1 MCVLAPPP
9 FCCCCCI
16 CNIFK
21 GFVCWKLACRTSVAI
36 HSENVHPAASQP
48 ARQPAKPAGSQPFAW
63 QVESENWTK
72 LSTGNEGG
80 GRKGVSGCSVSC
92 RLPRSLGC
100 LSTLWA
106 EECNSIEQ
114 QYRIELKKACHNSEL
129 AICDLHKNKLY
140 VQQINYMCCVCI
152 IWNTH
157 ELYGILLPFRS
168 I

>member
-1 MCVLAPPP
+1 MCSLLLRFAAAAAFAIYLRVLCAENLPAGHQSL
-9 FCCCCCI
+9 FT
-16 CNIFK
+16 
-21 GFVCWKLACRTSVAI
+21 ARTYTLRPV
-36 HSENVHPAASQP
+36 SQP
-48 ARQPAKPAGSQPFAW
+48 GSQPSRQAVNRLLDKW
-63 QVESENWTK
+63 KARTELNWAQATR
-72 LSTGNEGG
+72 